1 MPANGVQRTA
11 RPTSTRRKLPSTAHL
26 PGGEGLGVSRPDSI
40 IVGRI
45 GPIPSMFV
53 ARDLAGRAEF
63 LCSTG
68 VSLFTGLCVSATL
81 GFGTGALSTSGSRV
95 FVD

>member
-1 MPANGVQRTA
+1 MLVGTA
-11 RPTSTRRKLPSTAHL
+11 RCAVRTPTARRPYLPE
-26 PGGEGLGVSRPDSI
+26 GEGLGASRPDSI

-53 ARDLAGRAEF
+53 ARDLAGRDEF

-68 VSLFTGLCVSATL
+68 VSLFTGL
-81 GFGTGALSTSGSRV
+81 
-95 FVD
+95 